1 LGAESP
7 DYQIAERP
15 VNSFFNERRP
25 RNFVT
30 RIASACYNRDMK
42 PLPLKSSSKQQRIQR
57 TKDDIF
63 LSGVRC
69 GSVIAKELVK
79 SGWENLDKLPAEV
92 VSRVT
97 GKRPVKD
104 RT

>member
-1 LGAESP
+1 
-7 DYQIAERP
+7 
-15 VNSFFNERRP
+15 
-25 RNFVT
+25 
-30 RIASACYNRDMK
+30 MK
-42 PLPLKSSSKQQRIQR
+42 TLPLKSSSKQQRIQR
-57 TKDDIF
+57 AKDDIF